1 LEKKMNF
8 EDYKIVLYR
17 QSDGS
22 WVAQIPAILGCH
34 ALMPT
39 RDGAL
44 DELRLVFEM
53 IEEEHQER
61 GEPMPQDRELVY
73 AAG

>member
-1 LEKKMNF
+1 MNF
-8 EDYKIVLYR
+8 ENYKVVLYR

-22 WVAQIPAILGCH
+22 WVAQIPAIAGCH
-34 ALMPT
+34 AVMPT

-44 DELRLVFEM
+44 DELHSVFEM

-61 GEPMPQDRELVY
+61 GEPMPQDKELVY
-73 AAG
+73 AAS